1 LARRRRQF
9 SLLPARVARNGPP
22 ATVVSCPSCDKTFVI
37 PAGTASATD
46 VTWQQSAGAAEQR
59 AERAQAALRAG
70 VLSQFGIWLKHQFT
84 QRLLTERTQM
94 LDAQK
99 SAADELAELE
109 RRLDEL
115 HAPLQERLRAYEKR
129 VVELELSLAAK
140 GQENRQLLEAKIQ
153 LTRKQIEAERT
164 RTVMERN

>member
-1 LARRRRQF
+1 
-9 SLLPARVARNGPP
+9 
-22 ATVVSCPSCDKTFVI
+22 
-37 PAGTASATD
+37 
-46 VTWQQSAGAAEQR
+46 
-59 AERAQAALRAG
+59 
-70 VLSQFGIWLKHQFT
+70 
-84 QRLLTERTQM
+84 M

-164 RTVMERN
+164 RTVRERN